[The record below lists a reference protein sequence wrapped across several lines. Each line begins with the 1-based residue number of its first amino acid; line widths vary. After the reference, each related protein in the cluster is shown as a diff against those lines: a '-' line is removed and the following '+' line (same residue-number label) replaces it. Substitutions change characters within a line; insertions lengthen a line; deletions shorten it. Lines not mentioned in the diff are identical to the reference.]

1 VKPPSISFQSGWHEV
16 LELDNLIVETLK
28 KAEEGGGLILRAWE
42 VSGQRGE
49 VSLTFANKL
58 KKVVECDLMER
69 EIEII
74 DSSEQGFSFFVRPY
88 EIKTFRV

>member
-1 VKPPSISFQSGWHEV
+1 M
-16 LELDNLIVETLK
+16 
-28 KAEEGGGLILRAWE
+28 
-42 VSGQRGE
+42 
-49 VSLTFANKL
+49 SLTFANKL

>member
-1 VKPPSISFQSGWHEV
+1 MKPPSISFQSGWHEV
-16 LELDNLIVETLK
+16 LESDNLIVETLK
-28 KAEEGGGLILRAWE
+28 KAEEGGGLILRAWQA
-42 VSGQRGE
+42 SGQRGE

-69 EIEII
+69 EIGVIEP
-74 DSSEQGFSFFVRPY
+74 SGKRFSFFIKPY

>member
-1 VKPPSISFQSGWHEV
+1 M
-16 LELDNLIVETLK
+16 ELDNLIVETLK
-28 KAEEGGGLILRAWE
+28 KAEERGGLILRAWE

-74 DSSEQGFSFFVRPY
+74 DSSEQGFSLFVRAY

>member
-1 VKPPSISFQSGWHEV
+1 M
-16 LELDNLIVETLK
+16 ELDNLIVEILK
-28 KAEEGGGLILRAWE
+28 KAEERGGLILRAWQA
-42 VSGQRGE
+42 SGQRGE

-74 DSSEQGFSFFVRPY
+74 DFSEQGFSFFVRPY

>member
-1 VKPPSISFQSGWHEV
+1 
-16 LELDNLIVETLK
+16 
-28 KAEEGGGLILRAWE
+28 LILRAWE

-58 KKVVECDLMER
+58 KKVVECDLMEG

-74 DSSEQGFSFFVRPY
+74 DFSEQGFSFFVRPY